1 MFRTWKEYAMR
12 RNLKYR
18 VITGC
23 TAVALGSLVM
33 IGDLALCTDKVCA
46 AVRYSAEDTIN
57 SYGITQKST
66 DNYSGQDSECKAVLN
81 DISKRIDTIK
91 GAIRATG
98 SNFDKSLI
106 ISKLKVIDSK
116 VAMLAAE
123 QNLKSAQLDGYQDAV
138 AVIEERVES
147 DNLDSKP
154 NSLQATLNVLKRDVK
169 RIQAENKQLAIDIR
183 KVRSQLQELQD
194 IATNSNSGTEVISM
208 IKELLDS
215 VENLDVTID
224 GQNNGAKHLEDSIL
238 DLQDVLEEKA
248 FEFREMRDNYAV

>member
-1 MFRTWKEYAMR
+1 MR
-12 RNLKYR
+12 RNLMYR
-18 VITGC
+18 VIPMC

-33 IGDLALCTDKVCA
+33 IGDLALNTEKVCA

-66 DNYSGQDSECKAVLN
+66 ANYSEQDSECKAVLN

-123 QNLKSAQLDGYQDAV
+123 QNLKSAQLTGYQDAV

-169 RIQAENKQLAIDIR
+169 RIQAENKQLAINIR

-215 VENLDVTID
+215 IENLDVTID
-224 GQNNGAKHLEDSIL
+224 EQNNGAKHLEDSIL

-248 FEFREMRDNYAV
+248 LEFREMRDNYAV